1 MLDATRNFVW
11 IVFEGSG
18 DVKVQ
23 RSVYCLDDDGKF
35 FHCIFERNS
44 AIETQEISGMDFKI
58 NCFETRTGR
67 SGESGEMTRVEI
79 GR

>member
-1 MLDATRNFVW
+1 MLDATRNFDW

-18 DVKVQ
+18 DVKGQ

-44 AIETQEISGMDFKI
+44 EIKTEEISEMDFEI
-58 NCFETRTGR
+58 NCFETRAGKRT
-67 SGESGEMTRVEI
+67 
-79 GR
+79 